1 MIRDVIT
8 VGFVSPPLAASEA
21 RQEAIHVTTSF
32 WIAAPGLALLET
44 LFLTELAIPIKG
56 NRQIIRLGKLTLA
69 LS

>member
-32 WIAAPGLALLET
+32 WIAAPGLTLLET
-44 LFLTELAIPIKG
+44 LFLTELAKTVMDVD
-56 NRQIIRLGKLTLA
+56 NVYLYEKE
-69 LS
+69 